1 MPAQT
6 KALETNLRI
15 KYDMGLD
22 EEGKT
27 ITRNKTYSNFKTS
40 ATAQQLSDF
49 KDELLKLQKN
59 SALEVKR
66 IDESLI
72 YQG

>member
-22 EEGKT
+22 EEGKA
-27 ITRNKTYSNFKTS
+27 ITKNKTYSNFKTS
-40 ATAQQLSDF
+40 ATTQELSDF

-59 SALEVKR
+59 VALEVKR